1 MLCHSFPPTSQCQVE
16 TINLLLQ
23 EGFSPFLALP
33 DLEHLCSCLR
43 PTLVTL
49 ANQGFFTPVQKL
61 IGGLPIID
69 KLLTELVTLCNQQ
82 TFGVDHLGFVFH
94 TVCGLGN
101 IGLVRLML
109 ENASDVSS
117 TEKLDS
123 QKRSPLF
130 HAALFWWPP
139 GNYSFPD

>member
-1 MLCHSFPPTSQCQVE
+1 MCLKQ
-16 TINLLLQ
+16 LQ
-23 EGFSPFLALP
+23 NYNAVFQSVRHPQL
-33 DLEHLCSCLR
+33 D
-43 PTLVTL
+43 
-49 ANQGFFTPVQKL
+49 
-61 IGGLPIID
+61 
-69 KLLTELVTLCNQQ
+69 LLTELVTLCNQQ
-82 TFGVDHLGFVFH
+82 TFGVDHSGFIFH

-117 TEKLDS
+117 TDKLDS

-139 GNYSFPD
+139 GNYSSS